1 VNDENCSDHS
11 AHKERLDRTDV
22 RLKDL
27 EEGYDEIRVLVTKID
42 TLVSRMDR
50 RDWILISAVIGSLM
64 TAAIALLM
72 R

>member
-1 VNDENCSDHS
+1 MNDENCSDHS